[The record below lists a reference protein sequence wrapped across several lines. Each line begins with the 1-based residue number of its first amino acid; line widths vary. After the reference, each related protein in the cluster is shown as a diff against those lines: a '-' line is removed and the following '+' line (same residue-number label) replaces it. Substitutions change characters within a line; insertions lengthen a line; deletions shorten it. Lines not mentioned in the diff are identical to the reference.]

1 MLSANLRGEMCGG
14 KSEQPTKLAEWDLV
28 DAVARTLHVTSPQE
42 LNVLGGVLFP
52 AMLNNAI
59 IQADLSKLDELK
71 GFVSVNRSRFE
82 TFTRSYRVSFR
93 NEFTTNSQSISN

>member
-14 KSEQPTKLAEWDLV
+14 KSEQPNKLAEWDLV

-42 LNVLGGVLFP
+42 LNNLGGVLFP

-59 IQADLSKLDELK
+59 IRSDISKLDELK
-71 GFVSVNRSRFE
+71 GFVSIIFFCGFVFNLNSLNVLRFD
-82 TFTRSYRVSFR
+82 
-93 NEFTTNSQSISN
+93 IGC